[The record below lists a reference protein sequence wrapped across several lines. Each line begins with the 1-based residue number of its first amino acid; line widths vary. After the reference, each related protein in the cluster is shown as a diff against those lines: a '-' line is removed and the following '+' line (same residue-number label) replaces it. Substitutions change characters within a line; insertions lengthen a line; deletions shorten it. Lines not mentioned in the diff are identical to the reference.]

1 MDAAKHQFNRRRIAA
16 VVACAFL
23 ATACTTNPDGTYTI
37 DEKAKG
43 ALMGAAA
50 GCGLAA
56 ATGGKCLQGAVVGAV
71 AGFLISWYF
80 ESKKVASAQQINK
93 EYAAKRVDGKKYSVP
108 AKEIKPAAFKSDVAT
123 APPAANGEREVTITS
138 NTDLVG
144 YGDKVPAMQQ
154 KYAIYDEND
163 KLIETK
169 TEKIAAVD
177 GAGRYQTAAKFKT
190 PANAKDKK
198 YRVETTLLANDKEVS
213 KNNYSISF
221 DGRGQGMMVAATF

>member
-1 MDAAKHQFNRRRIAA
+1 MDAAGQKFNRRRIAA

-43 ALMGAAA
+43 ALLGAAA

-56 ATGGKCLQGAVVGAV
+56 ATGGKCLQGAVVGAI

-80 ESKKVASAQQINK
+80 ESKKVASAQQINQ
-93 EYAAKRVDGKKYSVP
+93 EYAAKRVDGKKYRVP
-108 AKEIKPAAFKSDVAT
+108 DKEIKPVAFTSDVTT
-123 APPAANGEREVTITS
+123 APPAANGEREVSITS

-177 GAGRYQTAAKFKT
+177 GAGRYQTSAKFKT
-190 PANAKDKK
+190 PADAKGKT
-198 YRVETTLLANDKEVS
+198 YRVETTLLANNKEVK
-213 KNNYSISF
+213 KNSYSISF
-221 DGRGQGMMVAATF
+221 LDGDKLMVAALF